1 MVSGFR
7 FVVCG
12 FCCRVSGSLVD
23 FFWFRIWGLGLRV
36 KCLGF
41 GVYDTVLR
49 AWGLGLEV
57 YGAESEV
64 YGVGCRDPKLSCV
77 LILASLIC
85 ALTLLLLLVRVQL
98 QS

>member
-1 MVSGFR
+1 M
-7 FVVCG
+7 
-12 FCCRVSGSLVD
+12 
-23 FFWFRIWGLGLRV
+23 
-36 KCLGF
+36 GF
-41 GVYDTVLR
+41 GVDDTGLR

-77 LILASLIC
+77 LILSSLIC